1 METSGLSDRLS
12 HYGIHV
18 DDLSRLRVLDENSGT
33 HSHDL
38 RDNCREFV
46 GDVSS
51 LTDIADGFI
60 EVIDAVANEV
70 NKEKVKVIGARNR
83 LQTIAKER
91 ETQMTQLTALIR
103 EKQLERERLANQYSS
118 LVRVQNEQN
127 DFIEQYL
134 RK

>member
-1 METSGLSDRLS
+1 METSGLSDRLN

-33 HSHDL
+33 HSNDL

-46 GDVSS
+46 GDVSN